1 MNNNILNLLL
11 LSTASLS
18 SLNRTSNKKTAHMQ
32 RNSEL
37 ADSQDDDMQTNTSQ
51 GTMNQGTMMPNNT
64 SDSNAT
70 NTISQFPSMS
80 DMEPTGTTT
89 TTSTPLAMPPV
100 FNEQVDALL
109 PNNLMPRFVL
119 PPLPYAYDA
128 LEPYIDAETMRIH
141 HDRHHQTYINNL
153 NSAISRYPE
162 IYAYT
167 LGQILTFAD
176 QLPSDIQSAVIN
188 NGGGH
193 YNHSFFWN
201 LLSPEGGGTPTGTI
215 GEAIDRQFGS
225 FSNFRRAFSAAAL
238 SVFGSGYAWLVLT
251 PNGRLEIITT
261 NNQDTPLPLNLI
273 PLLTIDVWEHAYYL
287 KHQNER
293 EGYVNNFFNVINWPY
308 VNSIYEAAQTK

>member
-18 SLNRTSNKKTAHMQ
+18 SLNRTSTKKMAAMQ
-32 RNSEL
+32 RNAEL
-37 ADSQDDDMQTNTSQ
+37 ADAQAPDTQTNTSNSNA
-51 GTMNQGTMMPNNT
+51 TAN
-64 SDSNAT
+64 NAT
-70 NTISQFPSMS
+70 NTMAESPSMS

-89 TTSTPLAMPPV
+89 TSSTPPPMPPV

-109 PNNLMPRFVL
+109 PNDLMPRFVL

-128 LEPYIDAETMRIH
+128 LEPYIDAETMRVH

-201 LLSPEGGGTPTGTI
+201 LLSPEGGGTPTGAI

-261 NNQDTPLPLNLI
+261 SNQDTPLPRNLI

-293 EGYVNNFFNVINWPY
+293 EGYVNNFFSVINWPY